1 MGTRRHAML
10 RVPIL
15 STDSSFSIIAPP
27 LPPELSAHLT
37 EASLKAALTEC
48 QTLINRTVPR
58 WKRALLPLM
67 LLFFGGGL
75 STLILEL
82 SILFSQPAGRS
93 YAWGTPLQ
101 WSCIMIAFFCCAF
114 FVLLVCKATKHKMLQ
129 AAHSLLSDMSSSLS
143 SRFPGTTWQVH
154 FAMSHNPSQKT
165 LPEQLQGLHELHKQ
179 GGLTL
184 DEFTVAK
191 ELLLRQGQLKVQ
203 GTAGSLQLTITCAS
217 SYAAIDEVLVKKE
230 EAPSY
235 MMMCGAEHMCSA
247 TASGTALR
255 GMAAMQEP
263 HCAPHVVMENAYLL
277 SSAQDQV

>member
-1 MGTRRHAML
+1 MGTRTHAML
-10 RVPIL
+10 RIPIL
-15 STDSSFSIIAPP
+15 HTNTSFTIIAPP

-48 QTLINRTVPR
+48 QILINRTVPR
-58 WKRALLPLM
+58 WKHALLPLM

-75 STLILEL
+75 SALVLEL
-82 SILFSQPAGRS
+82 SILFSRDEIH
-93 YAWGTPLQ
+93 AWGTPLQ
-101 WSCIMIAFFCCAF
+101 WGCTMIAFFCCAL
-114 FVLLVCKATKHKMLQ
+114 FVLFVCQATKHKMLQ
-129 AAHSLLSDMSSSLS
+129 AAHSLLSDMSTSLS

-217 SYAAIDEVLVKKE
+217 SFAAIDEVLVKKE

-235 MMMCGAEHMCSA
+235 MMMCGAEHVCSA

-255 GMAAMQEP
+255 GMAAMQKP